1 MLRLGSTEFCH
12 SERGR
17 GISTAEFVSQSFH
30 ACYSEIP
37 PPHSSVVLVGMTRI
51 IHFECF
57 RMTMTKE
64 QYIEAWTKI
73 LLHGVMMLMALFF
86 LYLIRDIIV
95 VFFVAII
102 ITASVAPAI
111 ERLEALR
118 IPRTLGV
125 LGVYAVIVGF
135 LVTVVSLIVPIFS
148 SQVVEFSANVPQYLD
163 RLSMFANG
171 IDSFFR
177 IHDVP
182 LGADALS
189 GGGESSGA
197 VSGIF
202 STTVSVFHA
211 LFSVVVMFF
220 LSLYMS
226 FERRGID
233 KVLRT
238 VTPAEYEE
246 RVLYFSRKIQD
257 KIGQWMFGQLL
268 LMVIVFS
275 FYFIGLSML
284 EIPYTL
290 VLALFGALLEMVP
303 YAGPTM
309 AAIPAALLGFLVSP
323 WLGTAVI
330 ILYVVIQ
337 QAQNHIVVP
346 QVMRRTVGLNPVAVI
361 LALLI
366 GAKVAG
372 IAGILLAVPSAA
384 ALSVFTDEFL
394 GKKKQNG

>member
-1 MLRLGSTEFCH
+1 
-12 SERGR
+12 
-17 GISTAEFVSQSFH
+17 
-30 ACYSEIP
+30 
-37 PPHSSVVLVGMTRI
+37 
-51 IHFECF
+51 
-57 RMTMTKE
+57 MTKE

-73 LLHGVMMLMALFF
+73 LLHGVVAAITLFF
-86 LYLIRDIIV
+86 LYFIRDIII

-111 ERLEALR
+111 ERLEMFR
-118 IPRTLGV
+118 IPRMLSV
-125 LGVYAVIVGF
+125 LGVYALIVGV
-135 LVTVVSLIVPIFS
+135 LVTIISLIVPIFS
-148 SQVVEFSANVPQYLD
+148 SQMVEFSANVPRYLE
-163 RLSMFANG
+163 RISLFVNG

-182 LGADALS
+182 LDGAAMS
-189 GGGESSGA
+189 SSGESSGT

-211 LFSVVVMFF
+211 IFSAVVIFF

-246 RVLYFSRKIQD
+246 RVLYFSRKIQE

-268 LMVIVFS
+268 LMAIVFT
-275 FYFIGLSML
+275 FYFIGLTAL
-284 EIPYTL
+284 GIPYAL
-290 VLALFGALLEMVP
+290 LLALLGGLLEMVP
-303 YAGPTM
+303 YAGPTV
-309 AAIPAALLGFLVSP
+309 AALPAIALGLLVSP
-323 WLGTAVI
+323 WLGAAVVL
-330 ILYVVIQ
+330 LYFVIQ
-337 QAQNHIVVP
+337 QIQNHIVVP

-366 GAKVAG
+366 GAKLAG

-394 GKKKQNG
+394 GTRKPAQIEE

>member
-1 MLRLGSTEFCH
+1 
-12 SERGR
+12 
-17 GISTAEFVSQSFH
+17 
-30 ACYSEIP
+30 
-37 PPHSSVVLVGMTRI
+37 
-51 IHFECF
+51 
-57 RMTMTKE
+57 MTKE

-73 LLHGVMMLMALFF
+73 LLHGVIAAVALFF
-86 LYLIRDIIV
+86 LYFIRDIII

-102 ITASVAPAI
+102 VTASVAPAI
-111 ERLEALR
+111 ERLEMFR
-118 IPRTLGV
+118 IPRMLSV
-125 LGVYAVIVGF
+125 LGVYALIVGV
-135 LVTVVSLIVPIFS
+135 LVTIISLIVPIFS
-148 SQVVEFSANVPQYLD
+148 SQMAEFSINVPRYLESIS
-163 RLSMFANG
+163 LFANG

-177 IHDVP
+177 IHDVSLNAAAIP
-182 LGADALS
+182 GS
-189 GGGESSGA
+189 SESSGA
-197 VSGIF
+197 VSGLF

-211 LFSVVVMFF
+211 LFSAVVIFF

-238 VTPAEYEE
+238 VMPAEYEE

-268 LMVIVFS
+268 LMLIVFS
-275 FYFIGLSML
+275 FYFIGLTAL
-284 EIPYTL
+284 GIPYAL
-290 VLALFGALLEMVP
+290 LLALLGGLLEMVP

-309 AAIPAALLGFLVSP
+309 AALPAIALGLLVSP
-323 WLGTAVI
+323 WLGAAVVL
-330 ILYVVIQ
+330 LYFVIQ
-337 QAQNHIVVP
+337 QVQNHIVVP

-366 GAKVAG
+366 GAKIAG

-394 GKKKQNG
+394 GNKKVQGEE

>member
-1 MLRLGSTEFCH
+1 MS
-12 SERGR
+12 
-17 GISTAEFVSQSFH
+17 I
-30 ACYSEIP
+30 
-37 PPHSSVVLVGMTRI
+37 
-51 IHFECF
+51 
-57 RMTMTKE
+57 TKE

-73 LLHGVMMLMALFF
+73 LLHGVVALIVLFF
-86 LYLIRDIIV
+86 LYLIRDIVI

-111 ERLEALR
+111 ERLESIR

-125 LGVYAVIVGF
+125 LGVYAVIVGL
-135 LVTVVSLIVPIFS
+135 LVTAVSLVVPIFS
-148 SQVVEFSANVPQYLD
+148 SQVVELSSNVPQYLD
-163 RLSMFANG
+163 RISLFANG

-177 IHDVP
+177 VHDVP
-182 LGADALS
+182 LSSDSFS
-189 GGGESSGA
+189 GGGEPSGA

-211 LFSVVVMFF
+211 IFSIVVIFF

-233 KVLRT
+233 KVLQT
-238 VTPAEYEE
+238 LTPAEYEE

-257 KIGQWMFGQLL
+257 KISQWMFGQLL
-268 LMVIVFS
+268 LMAIVFL

-284 EIPYTL
+284 DIPYAL

-309 AAIPAALLGFLVSP
+309 AAIPSAILGFLVSP

-330 ILYVVIQ
+330 VLYVVIQ
-337 QAQNHIVVP
+337 QVQNHIVVP

-372 IAGILLAVPSAA
+372 VAGILLAVPSAA
-384 ALSVFTDEFL
+384 ALTVFTDEFL
-394 GKKKQNG
+394 GNKKQNG